1 MGVAAPTVDP
11 SQLLT
16 IIGHALMSPGGR
28 QLRRGKDRE
37 QFPASRSK
45 TKLGA
50 AADPFMHMMYALP
63 VLRPECLA
71 GLFKALMSEIAKRSP
86 EPIVPEVP
94 RRKNVGKWHAQ
105 QQVVAA

>member
-1 MGVAAPTVDP
+1 M
-11 SQLLT
+11 
-16 IIGHALMSPGGR
+16 
-28 QLRRGKDRE
+28 RRGKDRE

-50 AADPFMHMMYALP
+50 AADPFMRMMYALH
-63 VLRPECLA
+63 VLRPECRA

-94 RRKNVGKWHAQ
+94 RRKFVGKWHAQ

>member
-1 MGVAAPTVDP
+1 M
-11 SQLLT
+11 
-16 IIGHALMSPGGR
+16 
-28 QLRRGKDRE
+28 RRGKDRE

-50 AADPFMHMMYALP
+50 AADPFMRVMYALH
-63 VLRPECLA
+63 VLRPPECLA